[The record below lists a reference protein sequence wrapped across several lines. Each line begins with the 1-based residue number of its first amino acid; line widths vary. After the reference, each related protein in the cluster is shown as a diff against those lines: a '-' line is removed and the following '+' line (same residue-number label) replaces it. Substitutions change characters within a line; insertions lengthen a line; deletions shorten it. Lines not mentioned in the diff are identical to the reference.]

1 MLTAPSF
8 PTPPSTMVDFNLVRD
23 LKLCITDLQCAKI
36 IYAGQKF
43 RILGHV
49 STSVQCISD
58 GALAGNTHFK
68 AIVVQDLYQNLD
80 THSIAGQKLS
90 EKLIGPPYELLSTY
104 PTEVAK
110 SNKPTEPT
118 KTKVKSKK
126 KKRPEA
132 KKKPSQVPAD
142 LF

>member
-1 MLTAPSF
+1 MLQKCF
-8 PTPPSTMVDFNLVRD
+8 VDFQL
-23 LKLCITDLQCAKI
+23 
-36 IYAGQKF
+36 F
-43 RILGHV
+43 R
-49 STSVQCISD
+49 SSSSE
-58 GALAGNTHFK
+58 
-68 AIVVQDLYQNLD
+68 VV
-80 THSIAGQKLS
+80 AGQKLS